1 MPKKKQYAK
10 TYHRDGWIGMLE
22 NEEQYEG
29 LKSGRLSFKEHIS
42 GKMKAI
48 QIPPE
53 LFYRLMELDKAVT
66 AIPFEME
73 VYPRPNVGDKAYFVI
88 EDTEEIYVS
97 AEEIT
102 DVSIK
107 GFFVNG
113 DCELNP
119 YSDIGKTVFLNP
131 EDADAECERLRNSK
145 AEKDYDFEEICP
157 HCDFVNEVAWD
168 GKSRTVVCAGCGKEI
183 VLCSACEDMR
193 CGNCR
198 YEKELSKNG
207 GVQDNE

>member
-1 MPKKKQYAK
+1 MRERLVGVLKEKQTHGVTGYANFP
-10 TYHRDGWIGMLE
+10 T
-22 NEEQYEG
+22 
-29 LKSGRLSFKEHIS
+29 IS
-42 GKMKAI
+42 NG
-48 QIPPE
+48 E
-53 LFYRLMELDKAVT
+53 LADHLLANNIFAFTCK
-66 AIPFEME
+66 P
-73 VYPRPNVGDKAYFVI
+73 GDKAYFVI

-102 DVSIK
+102 DVSTK

-113 DCELNP
+113 DCELNL

-145 AEKDYDFEEICP
+145 TEKDYDFEEICP
-157 HCDFVNEVAWD
+157 RCDFVNEVVWD
-168 GKSRTVVCAGCGKEI
+168 GKSRTVICAGCGKEI